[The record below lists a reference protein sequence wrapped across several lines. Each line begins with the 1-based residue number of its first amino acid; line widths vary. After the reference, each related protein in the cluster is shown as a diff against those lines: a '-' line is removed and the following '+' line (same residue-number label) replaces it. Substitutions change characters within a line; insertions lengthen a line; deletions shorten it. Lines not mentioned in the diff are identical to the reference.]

1 MNISNIFG
9 YPDSKSF
16 ITNVGFNYS
25 KFRDIFINKISKIF
39 YVYIS
44 KLRIQF
50 LIHEFICRLVS
61 NCCLIS
67 KNEIC

>member
-44 KLRIQF
+44 KLRIQV
-50 LIHEFICRLVS
+50 LIH
-61 NCCLIS
+61 
-67 KNEIC
+67 